1 MKVRKQRMYQIDAF
15 SDTVFGGN
23 PAAVCILENQL
34 NDELM
39 QNIAAEN
46 NLAETAFVVQRNS
59 DYEIRWFTPTTE
71 VALCGHATLASAY
84 VLFTYFEHPS
94 DTISF
99 YSPHSGD
106 LSVSK
111 NKDFLTLDFPKDQL
125 TKVNPVKEVL
135 EAFDRDPLEM
145 YKGKT
150 DYLLL
155 FENQDD
161 IELSNPNLHLL
172 KNSNARGII
181 ITAPGK
187 DVDFVSR
194 FFAPGSGV
202 DEDPVTGSAHTTLTP
217 FWSEKLGKKKLTA
230 RQLSRRKGELYCE
243 LVGERVKITGKA
255 VTYLIGD
262 IYI

>member
-1 MKVRKQRMYQIDAF
+1 MKVRKQQMYQVDAF

-23 PAAVCILENQL
+23 PAAVCILKNQL
-34 NDELM
+34 DDDLM
-39 QNIAAEN
+39 QHIAAEN
-46 NLAETAFVVQRNS
+46 NLAETAFVVQKKSN
-59 DYEIRWFTPTTE
+59 YEIRWFTPTTE
-71 VALCGHATLASAY
+71 VALCGHATLASAH
-84 VLFTYFEHPS
+84 VLFSYFEHPS

-99 YSPHSGD
+99 YSPHSGN
-106 LSVSK
+106 LSVTK
-111 NKDFLTLDFPKDQL
+111 NKDLLTLDFPTDL
-125 TKVNPVKEVL
+125 IRKVNPVEEIL
-135 EAFDRDPLEM
+135 EGLDKNPLEM

-155 FENQDD
+155 YATQDD
-161 IELSNPNLHLL
+161 IEQCNPNFHLL
-172 KNSNARGII
+172 KKSNARGII

-217 FWSEKLGKKKLTA
+217 FWSEKLGKTKLTA
-230 RQLSRRKGELYCE
+230 QQLSQRKGELSCE
-243 LVGERVKITGKA
+243 LAGERVKITGKA
-255 VTYLIGD
+255 VTYLIGE

>member
-1 MKVRKQRMYQIDAF
+1 MKVRKQKMYQVDAF
-15 SDTVFGGN
+15 SDSVFGGN
-23 PAAVCILENQL
+23 PAAVCVLETQL
-34 NDELM
+34 DDDLM

-46 NLAETAFVVQRNS
+46 NLAETAFVVRRVS

-71 VALCGHATLASAY
+71 VDLCGHATLASAH
-84 VLFTYFEHPS
+84 VLFRYFEHPT

-99 YSPHSGD
+99 YSPHSGN
-106 LSVSK
+106 LSVRK
-111 NKDFLTLDFPKDQL
+111 NKDLLTLDFPTDQI
-125 TKVNPVKEVL
+125 TKVNPVKEIL
-135 EAFDRDPLEM
+135 EAFDKDPLEM

-150 DYLLL
+150 DYLLIYKT
-155 FENQDD
+155 QDD
-161 IELSNPNLHLL
+161 IEQSNPNLHLL
-172 KNSNARGII
+172 KKSNARGVI

-187 DVDFVSR
+187 EVDFVSR

-217 FWSEKLGKKKLTA
+217 FWSEKLGKTKLTA
-230 RQLSRRKGELYCE
+230 QQLSQRKGELSCE
-243 LVGERVKITGKA
+243 LQGERVKITGKA

>member
-1 MKVRKQRMYQIDAF
+1 MKVRKQKMYQVDAF
-15 SDTVFGGN
+15 SDIVFGGN

-34 NDELM
+34 DDDLM

-46 NLAETAFVVQRNS
+46 NLAETAFVVQRDS

-71 VALCGHATLASAY
+71 VALCGHATLASAH
-84 VLFTYFEHPS
+84 VLFTYFEHPT

-99 YSPHSGD
+99 YSPHSGNLFVTKNID
-106 LSVSK
+106 L
-111 NKDFLTLDFPKDQL
+111 LTLDFPTDQL
-125 TKVNPVKEVL
+125 TKVDPNLEIL
-135 EAFDRDPLEM
+135 EAFDKDPLVM

-155 FENQDD
+155 YETQDD
-161 IELSNPNLHLL
+161 IEQSKPNLHLL
-172 KNSNARGII
+172 KKSNARGII

-187 DVDFVSR
+187 EVDFVSR

-217 FWSEKLGKKKLTA
+217 FWSKKLGKTKLTA
-230 RQLSRRKGELYCE
+230 QQLSQRKGELSCE
-243 LVGERVKITGKA
+243 LEGERVKIAGKA
-255 VTYLIGD
+255 VTYLIGE